1 LPPQKEPT
9 TYTLSE
15 LGLSVD
21 TLDRQAVSITNRLVK
36 AGFQAYLVGGCVRD
50 LLLGLHPKDFDVS
63 TNAEPEQIQA
73 LFKNCRLIG
82 RRFRLAHIHFGRHII
97 EVATF
102 RGPHVKHDKN
112 DSHAHKGGR
121 LLRDN
126 VYGTLEEDAWR
137 RDFTVN
143 ALYLDAQNNTVIDYV
158 GGINDHQNKILRLM
172 GDPTTR
178 FKEDPVRLLRAARFK
193 AKLDFNLDP
202 ETEAPMLTVAPL
214 LKDIPSAR
222 LYDEVLKL
230 FLNTKASAIFKMLR
244 QYQLFAALF
253 AQTELCLKKASSDA
267 PLKLVE
273 QAMEN
278 TGTRLKNDQHVTP
291 YFLLAAILWEPVRRL
306 TEQNRHRFNSDVQA
320 IHAAANEVV
329 AHQIGLIAIPR
340 RITTPMREVWAL
352 QPRFHKQIGV
362 RCLRFLE
369 HPRFRAAYD
378 FMLLRAQHGEIDV
391 KIADWWTHIQTLPP
405 AEQKLMTR
413 PSQLKR
419 RKKQPKKTTANTTEK
434 TPENT

>member
-1 LPPQKEPT
+1 MT
-9 TYTLSE
+9 
-15 LGLSVD
+15 D
-21 TLDRQAVSITNRLVK
+21 RLVK

-50 LLLGLHPKDFDVS
+50 LLLGMSPKDFDVS

-102 RGPHVKHDKN
+102 RGPHIKHDKN
-112 DSHAHKGGR
+112 NSHAHKDGR

-143 ALYLDAQNNTVIDYV
+143 ALYLDAQNKTVLDYV

-172 GDPTTR
+172 GEPITR
-178 FKEDPVRLLRAARFK
+178 YKEDPVRLLRAVRFK
-193 AKLDFNLDP
+193 AKLNFRFDAK
-202 ETEAPMLTVAPL
+202 TEAPMNEVAPL

-222 LYDEVLKL
+222 LYDEILKL
-230 FLNTKASAIFKMLR
+230 FLNTKANDIFDMLR
-244 QYQLFAALF
+244 HYGLFAVLF
-253 AQTELCLKKASSDA
+253 SQTEICLNKATSQM
-267 PLKLVE
+267 PLALIK

-278 TGTRLKNDQHVTP
+278 TEIRLKNKKHITP
-291 YFLLAAILWEPVRRL
+291 YFLLATLLWEPVRRL
-306 TEQNRHRFNSDVQA
+306 SEQNRSSFNSDTQA
-320 IHAAANEVV
+320 IHAAANEIV
-329 AHQIGLIAIPR
+329 AHQVSRIAIPR

-352 QPRFHKQIGV
+352 QPRFHKQIGI

-378 FMLLRAQHGEIDV
+378 FMLLRAQYGEVDE
-391 KIADWWTHIQTLPP
+391 KIATWWTHIQTLDPT
-405 AEQKLMTR
+405 EQKQLTR
-413 PSQLKR
+413 PNRSKQKR
-419 RKKQPKKTTANTTEK
+419 KPRKKSSDQTTVN
-434 TPENT
+434 

>member
-1 LPPQKEPT
+1 LSHQHKQAKY
-9 TYTLSE
+9 YTLRE
-15 LGLSVD
+15 LGLSAD
-21 TLDRQAVSITNRLVK
+21 RLDRHAIQITERLVK

-50 LLLGLHPKDFDVS
+50 SLLGLHPKDFDVS
-63 TNAEPEQIQA
+63 TNAEPEEIQA

-102 RGPHVKHDKN
+102 RGPHLKHDNNK
-112 DSHAHKGGR
+112 SHAHKDGR

-143 ALYLDAQNNTVIDYV
+143 ALYLDAQKLTVIDYV
-158 GGINDHQNKILRLM
+158 GGIDDHQQRSIKLM
-172 GDPTTR
+172 GEPATR
-178 FKEDPVRLLRAARFK
+178 FKEDPVRLLRAVRFK
-193 AKLDFNLDP
+193 AKLNFQIDAD
-202 ETEAPMLTVAPL
+202 TEAPMRELAPL

-230 FLNTKASAIFKMLR
+230 FLNKQANQIFTDLR
-244 QYQLFAALF
+244 HYGLFEALF
-253 AQTELCLKKASSDA
+253 PQTELCLKKTKSDQ
-267 PLKLVE
+267 PLALIQ

-278 TGTRLKNDQHVTP
+278 TEKRLNNNQHITP
-291 YFLLAAILWEPVRRL
+291 YFLLATLLWEPVRRL
-306 TEQNRHRFNSDVQA
+306 TERNRSSFTSETQA
-320 IHAAANEVV
+320 IHAAAHEVI
-329 AHQIGLIAIPR
+329 AHQVSRVAIPR

-352 QPRFHKQIGV
+352 QPRFHKQVGV

-378 FMLLRAQHGEIDV
+378 FMLLRAQYGEVDQ
-391 KIADWWTHIQTLPP
+391 KLADWWTHIQTLDS
-405 AEQKLMTR
+405 AEQKSMTR
-413 PSQLKR
+413 PNQFKNKR
-419 RKKQPKKTTANTTEK
+419 KQRTKAPKPATD
-434 TPENT
+434 

>member
-1 LPPQKEPT
+1 MSLQKEPT
-9 TYTLSE
+9 TYSLRE
-15 LGLSVD
+15 LGLSAD
-21 TLDRQAVSITNRLVK
+21 KLDRHAVSITDRLVK

-73 LFKNCRLIG
+73 LFRNCRLIG

-112 DSHAHKGGR
+112 NSHAHKDGR

-143 ALYLDAQNNTVIDYV
+143 ALYLDAQKKTVIDYV
-158 GGINDHQNKILRLM
+158 GGIEDHQNKTLRLM
-172 GDPTTR
+172 GDPVTR
-178 FKEDPVRLLRAARFK
+178 LKEDPVRLLRAVRFR
-193 AKLDFNLDP
+193 AKLGFELESQT
-202 ETEAPMLTVAPL
+202 ETPMVEMAPL

-222 LYDEVLKL
+222 LYDEILKL
-230 FLNTKASAIFKMLR
+230 LLNTKASAVFEMLR
-244 QYQLFAALF
+244 QYGLFEALF
-253 AQTELCLKKASSDA
+253 PQTALCLKKADSNA
-267 PLKLVE
+267 PLALIE
-273 QAMEN
+273 QAMKN
-278 TGTRLKNDQHVTP
+278 TESRLINNQGVTP
-291 YFLLAAILWEPVRRL
+291 YFLLATILWEPVRRL
-306 TEQNRHRFNSDVQA
+306 TEQNRHTFNSDTQA
-320 IHAAANEVV
+320 IHAAANDVV
-329 AHQIGLIAIPR
+329 AHQISRIAIPR

-352 QPRFHKQIGV
+352 QPRFHKQMGV

-378 FMLLRAQHGEIDV
+378 FMLLRAQHGEIDK
-391 KIADWWTHIQTLPP
+391 KIADWWTHIQTLEPS
-405 AEQKLMTR
+405 EQKLMTR
-413 PSQLKR
+413 PNQFKNKR
-419 RKKQPKKTTANTTEK
+419 KPRKKEQSNKTDSD
-434 TPENT
+434 

>member
-1 LPPQKEPT
+1 MSHQHKQAKY
-9 TYTLSE
+9 YTLRE
-15 LGLSVD
+15 LGLSAD
-21 TLDRQAVSITNRLVK
+21 RLDRHAIQITERLVK

-50 LLLGLHPKDFDVS
+50 SLLGLHPKDFDVS
-63 TNAEPEQIQA
+63 TNAEPEEIQA

-102 RGPHVKHDKN
+102 RGPHLKHDNNK
-112 DSHAHKGGR
+112 SHAHKDGR

-143 ALYLDAQNNTVIDYV
+143 ALYLDAQKLTVIDYV
-158 GGINDHQNKILRLM
+158 GGIDDHQQRSIKLM
-172 GDPTTR
+172 GEPATR
-178 FKEDPVRLLRAARFK
+178 FKEDPVRLLRAVRFK
-193 AKLDFNLDP
+193 AKLNFQIDAD
-202 ETEAPMLTVAPL
+202 TEAPMRELAPL

-230 FLNTKASAIFKMLR
+230 FLNKQANQIFTDLR
-244 QYQLFAALF
+244 HYGLFEALF
-253 AQTELCLKKASSDA
+253 PQTELCLKKTKSDQ
-267 PLKLVE
+267 PLALIQ

-278 TGTRLKNDQHVTP
+278 TEKRLNNNQHITP
-291 YFLLAAILWEPVRRL
+291 YFLLATLLWEPVRRL
-306 TEQNRHRFNSDVQA
+306 TERNRSSFTSETQA
-320 IHAAANEVV
+320 IHAAAHEVI
-329 AHQIGLIAIPR
+329 AHQVSRVAIPR

-352 QPRFHKQIGV
+352 QPRFHKQVGV

-378 FMLLRAQHGEIDV
+378 FMLLRAQYGEVDQ
-391 KIADWWTHIQTLPP
+391 KLADWWTHIQTLDS
-405 AEQKLMTR
+405 AEQKSMTR
-413 PSQLKR
+413 PNQFKNKR
-419 RKKQPKKTTANTTEK
+419 KPRTKAPKPATD
-434 TPENT
+434 

>member
-1 LPPQKEPT
+1 LSAQKQPT
-9 TYTLSE
+9 IYSLKQ
-15 LGLSVD
+15 LGLSAD
-21 TLDRQAVSITNRLVK
+21 RLDKHAVSITDRLVK
-36 AGFQAYLVGGCVRD
+36 AGFEAYLVGGCVRD
-50 LLLGLHPKDFDVS
+50 LLLGMRPKDFDVS

-112 DSHAHKGGR
+112 TSHAHKDGR

-143 ALYLDAQNNTVIDYV
+143 ALYLNAQNKTVIDYV
-158 GGINDHQNKILRLM
+158 GGIEDHQNRLLRLM
-172 GDPTTR
+172 GDPMTR
-178 FKEDPVRLLRAARFK
+178 YKEDPVRLLRAVRFK
-193 AKLDFNLDP
+193 AKLNFQL
-202 ETEAPMLTVAPL
+202 ETSTEAPMLETAPL

-230 FLNTKASAIFKMLR
+230 LLNTQASDIFDMLR
-244 QYQLFAALF
+244 QYGLFEALF
-253 AQTELCLKKASSDA
+253 PQTQLCLKNATSDA
-267 PLKLVE
+267 PLALIK
-273 QAMEN
+273 QAMKN
-278 TGTRLKNDQHVTP
+278 TESRLQNNQHVTP
-291 YFLLAAILWEPVRRL
+291 YFLLAALLWEPVRRL
-306 TEQNRHRFNSDVQA
+306 IEQNRHTFNSDSQA
-320 IHAAANEVV
+320 VHAAANEVV
-329 AHQIGLIAIPR
+329 AHQISRIAIPR

-352 QPRFHKQIGV
+352 QPRFHKQVGV
-362 RCLRFLE
+362 RCLRFLD

-378 FMLLRAQHGEIDV
+378 FMLLRSQYGEVDA
-391 KIADWWTHIQTLPP
+391 KIADWLTHIQTLPP

-413 PSQLKR
+413 PSQFKH
-419 RKKQPKKTTANTTEK
+419 KKKPRKKTTNES
-434 TPENT
+434 PSDN

>member
-1 LPPQKEPT
+1 MT
-9 TYTLSE
+9 
-15 LGLSVD
+15 D
-21 TLDRQAVSITNRLVK
+21 RLVK

-73 LFKNCRLIG
+73 LFRNCRLIG

-112 DSHAHKGGR
+112 NSHAHKDGR

-143 ALYLDAQNNTVIDYV
+143 ALYLDAQKKTVIDYV
-158 GGINDHQNKILRLM
+158 GGIEDHQNKTLRLM
-172 GDPTTR
+172 GDPVTR
-178 FKEDPVRLLRAARFK
+178 LKEDPVRLLRAVRFR
-193 AKLDFNLDP
+193 AKLGFELESQT
-202 ETEAPMLTVAPL
+202 ETPMVEMAPL

-222 LYDEVLKL
+222 LYDEILKL
-230 FLNTKASAIFKMLR
+230 LLNTKASAVFEMLR
-244 QYQLFAALF
+244 QYGLFEALF
-253 AQTELCLKKASSDA
+253 PQTALCLKKADSNA
-267 PLKLVE
+267 PLALIE
-273 QAMEN
+273 QAMKN
-278 TGTRLKNDQHVTP
+278 TESRLINNQGVTP
-291 YFLLAAILWEPVRRL
+291 YFLLATILWEPVRRL
-306 TEQNRHRFNSDVQA
+306 TEQNRHTFNSDTQA
-320 IHAAANEVV
+320 IHAAANDVV
-329 AHQIGLIAIPR
+329 AHQISRIAIPR

-352 QPRFHKQIGV
+352 QPRFHKQMGV

-378 FMLLRAQHGEIDV
+378 FMLLRAQHGEIDK
-391 KIADWWTHIQTLPP
+391 KIADWWTHIQTLEPS
-405 AEQKLMTR
+405 EQKLMTR
-413 PSQLKR
+413 PNQFKNKR
-419 RKKQPKKTTANTTEK
+419 KPRKKEQSNKTDSD
-434 TPENT
+434 

>member
-1 LPPQKEPT
+1 MSAQTEPK
-9 TYTLSE
+9 TYTLHE
-15 LGLSVD
+15 LGLSAD
-21 TLDRQAVSITNRLVK
+21 RLDRHAVSITDRLVK
-36 AGFQAYLVGGCVRD
+36 AGFKAYLVGGCVRD

-63 TNAEPEQIQA
+63 TNAEPEEIQA

-112 DSHAHKGGR
+112 DSHAHKDGR

-143 ALYLDAQNNTVIDYV
+143 ALYLDAQNKTVIDYV
-158 GGINDHQNKILRLM
+158 GGIEDHQSRTLRLM
-172 GDPTTR
+172 GDPVTR
-178 FKEDPVRLLRAARFK
+178 YKEDPVRLLRAVRFK
-193 AKLDFNLDP
+193 AKLNFQL
-202 ETEAPMLTVAPL
+202 EAKTEAPMLATAPL
-214 LKDIPSAR
+214 LKDIPAAR
-222 LYDEVLKL
+222 LYDEIIKI
-230 FLNTKASAIFKMLR
+230 FLNTKANDIFDMLR
-244 QYQLFAALF
+244 QYGLFEALF
-253 AQTELCLKKASSDA
+253 PQTDICLKKADSDA
-267 PLKLVE
+267 PLNFVK

-278 TGTRLKNDQHVTP
+278 TESRLKNHQHVTP

-306 TEQNRHRFNSDVQA
+306 TDKNRGSFTSDTQA
-320 IHAAANEVV
+320 IHAAAGEVV
-329 AHQIGLIAIPR
+329 AHQVSRIAIPR

-352 QPRFHKQIGV
+352 QPRFHKQVGV
-362 RCLRFLE
+362 RCLRFIE

-378 FMLLRAQHGEIDV
+378 FMLLRAQYGEIDS

-413 PSQLKR
+413 PPKSKR
-419 RKKQPKKTTANTTEK
+419 KRKPRNKPSDI
-434 TPENT
+434 TPPAS

>member
-1 LPPQKEPT
+1 MSAQKKPKK
-9 TYTLSE
+9 YTLRE
-15 LGLSVD
+15 LGLSAD
-21 TLDRQAVSITNRLVK
+21 RLDRHAVSITDRLVK

-50 LLLGLHPKDFDVS
+50 LLLGMHPKDFDVS
-63 TNAEPEQIQA
+63 TNAEPDEIQA

-112 DSHAHKGGR
+112 DSHAHKDGR

-143 ALYLDAQNNTVIDYV
+143 ALYLDAQNKTVIDYV
-158 GGINDHQNKILRLM
+158 GGIDDHQQRVLRLM
-172 GDPTTR
+172 GDPITR
-178 FKEDPVRLLRAARFK
+178 YKEDPVRLLRAVRFK
-193 AKLDFNLDP
+193 AKLNFQFDA
-202 ETEAPMLTVAPL
+202 ETEAPMNDLAPL

-222 LYDEVLKL
+222 LYDEILKL
-230 FLNTKASAIFKMLR
+230 FLNTKANDVFDMLR
-244 QYQLFAALF
+244 QYDLFDPLF
-253 AQTELCLKKASSDA
+253 PQTELCLKKASSDM
-267 PLKLVE
+267 PLALIK

-278 TGTRLKNDQHVTP
+278 TEARLKNHQHITP
-291 YFLLAAILWEPVRRL
+291 YFLLATLLWEPVRRL
-306 TEQNRHRFNSDVQA
+306 TQQNRHTFNSDTQA

-329 AHQIGLIAIPR
+329 AHQIGRIAIPR

-352 QPRFHKQIGV
+352 QTRFHKQVGV
-362 RCLRFLE
+362 RCLRFLD

-378 FMLLRAQHGEIDV
+378 FMLLRAQHGEVDV
-391 KIADWWTHIQTLPP
+391 KIADWWTHIQTLAP

-413 PSQLKR
+413 PSQFKHKR
-419 RKKQPKKTTANTTEK
+419 KAHKKPAKNVPPVE
-434 TPENT
+434 

>member
-1 LPPQKEPT
+1 LQDQPKS
-9 TYTLSE
+9 YTLKE
-15 LGLSVD
+15 LGLSPKN
-21 TLDRQAVSITNRLVK
+21 LDKHAVSITERLTE

-50 LLLGLHPKDFDVS
+50 LLLGMRPKDFDVS
-63 TNAEPEQIQA
+63 TNAEPEQIEA
-73 LFKNCRLIG
+73 LFRNCRLIG
-82 RRFRLAHIHFGRHII
+82 RRFRLAHIHFGRHVI

-112 DSHAHKGGR
+112 TSHAHKDGR

-143 ALYLDAQNNTVIDYV
+143 ALYLDAQKLTVIDYV
-158 GGINDHQNKILRLM
+158 GGIEDHQNRLLRLM
-172 GDPTTR
+172 GDPEQR
-178 FKEDPVRLLRAARFK
+178 YKEDPVRLLRAVRFK
-193 AKLDFNLDP
+193 AKLGFNYSP
-202 ETEAPMLTVAPL
+202 ETEAPMKAMAPL

-222 LYDEVLKL
+222 LYDEILKL
-230 FLNTKASAIFKMLR
+230 LLNTKASDVFDGLR
-244 QYQLFAALF
+244 QYNLFSALF
-253 AQTELCLKKASSDA
+253 PQTELCIKKADSDQ
-267 PLKLVE
+267 PLLLIK

-278 TGTRLKNDQHVTP
+278 TEKRLKNNQHVTP

-306 TEQNRHRFNSDVQA
+306 TEQNRATFNSDVQA
-320 IHAAANEVV
+320 INASAGEII
-329 AHQIGLIAIPR
+329 AHQVNQIAIPR
-340 RITTPMREVWAL
+340 RITTPMREVWSL

-378 FMLLRAQHGEIDV
+378 FMLLRAQYGEVDP
-391 KIADWWTHIQTLPP
+391 KIADWWTHIQTLDP

-413 PSQLKR
+413 PNQFKHKR
-419 RKKQPKKTTANTTEK
+419 KARKKTTTNIPPAE
-434 TPENT
+434 

>member
-1 LPPQKEPT
+1 LSHQHKQAKY
-9 TYTLSE
+9 YTLRE
-15 LGLSVD
+15 LGLSAD
-21 TLDRQAVSITNRLVK
+21 RLDRHAIQITERLVK

-50 LLLGLHPKDFDVS
+50 SLLNLHPKDFDVS
-63 TNAEPEQIQA
+63 TNAEPEEIQA

-102 RGPHVKHDKN
+102 RGPHIKHDRN
-112 DSHAHKGGR
+112 NSHAHKDGR

-143 ALYLDAQNNTVIDYV
+143 ALYLDAQKLTVIDYV
-158 GGINDHQNKILRLM
+158 GGIDDHQQRTIKLM
-172 GDPTTR
+172 GEPATR
-178 FKEDPVRLLRAARFK
+178 FKEDPVRLLRAVRFK
-193 AKLDFNLDP
+193 AKLNFQIDAD
-202 ETEAPMLTVAPL
+202 TEAPMRELAPL

-230 FLNTKASAIFKMLR
+230 FLNKQANQIFTDLR
-244 QYQLFAALF
+244 HYGLFEALF
-253 AQTELCLKKASSDA
+253 PQTELCLKKNKSDQ
-267 PLKLVE
+267 PLALIQ

-278 TGTRLKNDQHVTP
+278 TEKRLNNNQHITP
-291 YFLLAAILWEPVRRL
+291 YFLLATLLWEPVRRL
-306 TEQNRHRFNSDVQA
+306 TERNRSSFTSETQA
-320 IHAAANEVV
+320 IHAAAHEVI
-329 AHQIGLIAIPR
+329 AHQVSRVAIPR

-352 QPRFHKQIGV
+352 QPRFHKQVGV

-378 FMLLRAQHGEIDV
+378 FMLLRAQYGEVDQ
-391 KIADWWTHIQTLPP
+391 KIADWWTHIQTLDS
-405 AEQKLMTR
+405 AEQKSMTR
-413 PSQLKR
+413 PNQFKNKR
-419 RKKQPKKTTANTTEK
+419 KPRTKAPKPATD
-434 TPENT
+434 